1 MSARPEHAHA
11 GGEGYLTVPSA
22 LGVQDLALR
31 LSRGRERLAVIASLV
46 EGEGIDHL
54 EIVRFAR
61 IRDLSEAMREFRERT
76 GAFAVPGA
84 FVLRR
89 LSQALADG
97 GRSPSDLLVLEA
109 LLGTPI
115 VPTPWTTEEAIAPVL
130 ASLRGNRSR
139 ATLDALCEHVA
150 TPEDERWLTWRET
163 DQEVLDVAALTGD
176 ADAIMAAAARAID
189 RDRDWWARLCAITAA
204 ASGASTAGFGN
215 PPALPFALAARD
227 LLAGRPVL
235 EIPVMRVVAENTVR
249 AFRPP
254 LAKPRLPR
262 RETVRIEG
270 AVPQGDPAIL
280 RRVLARAGLGENGLG
295 ENRLGENRLGEA
307 WLDGYLVALAAAP
320 RLPAPD
326 RWLNPLVARLRP
338 EGRDEVVAIIEPVLA
353 RATLLDETCADAAAM
368 RTLLAGYD
376 RAALD
381 AFGRGFAALAEAV
394 PSAFAAKAVGDAGR
408 RMLRTLAAG
417 NAKGAIEAV
426 RPLLPAW
433 IAKLRAARRTDAA

>member
-22 LGVQDLALR
+22 LGVQHLALR
-31 LSRGRERLAVIASLV
+31 LERGRERLAAIASLV

-61 IRDLSEAMREFRERT
+61 NRDLSEAMREFRERT

-89 LSQALADG
+89 LAQALADG

-130 ASLRGNRSR
+130 ASLRGDRSR
-139 ATLDALCEHVA
+139 ATLDALCEHMA
-150 TPEDERWLTWRET
+150 APESELWLTWRET
-163 DQEVLDVAALTGD
+163 DQDVLDVAALTGD

-204 ASGASTAGFGN
+204 ASGASTAGFGK

-249 AFRPP
+249 AVRQP
-254 LAKPRLPR
+254 LARPRLPR

-280 RRVLARAGLGENGLG
+280 RRLLARAG
-295 ENRLGENRLGEA
+295 LGEA

-338 EGRDEVVAIIEPVLA
+338 ESRDEVVAIIEPVLA

-381 AFGRGFAALAEAV
+381 AFGRGFAALVEAV
-394 PSAFAAKAVGDAGR
+394 PGAFAAKAVGDAGR

-433 IAKLRAARRTDAA
+433 IAQLRAARRTDAA